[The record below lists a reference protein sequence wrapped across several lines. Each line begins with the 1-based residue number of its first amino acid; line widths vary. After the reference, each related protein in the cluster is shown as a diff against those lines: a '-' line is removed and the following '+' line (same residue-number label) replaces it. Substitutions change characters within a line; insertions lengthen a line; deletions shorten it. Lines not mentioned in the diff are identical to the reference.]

1 MNSPFKFLDAYDS
14 QDKEIFFGREEEIEQ
29 LYKLIF
35 QTNLMLVYGQSGTG
49 KTSLIQCGLANRFKP
64 TDWFELFVRR
74 KDNINSSLDR
84 EIRRHAQTPIDDKAT
99 VVEAIQS
106 LYLDHLRPVYLI
118 FDQFEEL
125 FILGSPDE
133 QQTFIHTIATL
144 LKSDV
149 ACKVVIV
156 MREEYIAMLYEFEK
170 AVPSLFNK
178 RLRVEPMSL
187 RNVEQVIIGTTAAF
201 GIALEKN
208 EVTAQQIIDNLS
220 DHRAGVQLSYLQVY
234 LDKLYRDAAKAQN
247 GQSEAEPRIILTE
260 ELVRR
265 TGALGDVMAEFLEEQ
280 TAAIQKDMKGRFPAI
295 PADAVQ
301 RILEEFATLEGTKLP
316 MSREEIAE
324 RLQVFNAIIDP
335 CLMAFENSR
344 FVRNAEGVYE
354 LAHDT
359 LAGRIA
365 DKRSGERKNL
375 LKVQKLIKDRY
386 SAYEQ
391 THTYLN
397 NEELGFTHPYLTQL
411 SLTADEANFVRKSA
425 DKVRRKR
432 LGLIAVTTS
441 IGLVLAGALLWA
453 LIERDRAKDAIARAS
468 NFTNQLSYMI
478 YEQLKPIPGTADI
491 RGELLKKVK
500 AVDDE
505 LARGRNATQS
515 TTPFWTAILRGDIAL
530 ERENRDQ
537 ARKEYT
543 YAKDIAE
550 WHVHNNAGD
559 KDWKRY
565 RSVSYLKLGDLE
577 VAHDNLDAARF
588 DFKES
593 VKFSKEL
600 VDHDKSNNP
609 DWLRDLSISYGKL
622 GDLEFNTDD
631 PEGARKPYTESL
643 NIATELYDRD
653 KHKKSREWQRDL
665 AIGHRRVGYLESRA
679 NNHKAA
685 GDSFRS
691 YVNIV
696 EDLARDNPNDVE
708 LQKELAYGY
717 WLVGEAES
725 STYNWASAREAS
737 KKAIKIRYNSY
748 KDPRDKGEWQHDLSK
763 YHRQLG
769 EIETEDKNWE
779 SAGVA
784 IEQSVELAKGLDPKN
799 LDWQHSLSL
808 SYRALCHLKL
818 KMHDLAVARAASDQ
832 ALEVA
837 QLLHEKHPD
846 NPQWERDRLT
856 LHEQRGEIEV
866 KGKQIDAAR
875 RQYTK
880 SLEIAQRLH
889 DDTKAKELLKTLQ
902 GLQVQR
908 RSPS

>member
-1 MNSPFKFLDAYDS
+1 
-14 QDKEIFFGREEEIEQ
+14 
-29 LYKLIF
+29 
-35 QTNLMLVYGQSGTG
+35 MLVYGQSGTG

-84 EIRRHAQTPIDDKAT
+84 EIRRHAQTPIADKAT
-99 VVEAIQS
+99 VAEAIQS

-125 FILGSPDE
+125 FILGSADE
-133 QQTFIHTIATL
+133 QQTFIHTIAAL

-234 LDKLYRDAAKAQN
+234 LDKLYRDAAKVQN
-247 GQSEAEPRIILTE
+247 GQSGAEPRIIFTE

-316 MSREEIAE
+316 MSREEIAD

-397 NEELGFTHPYLTQL
+397 NEELGFTRPYLTQL
-411 SLTADEANFVRKSA
+411 SLTADEANFVKKSA

-432 LGLIAVTTS
+432 LGLVAVTTS
-441 IGLVLAGALLWA
+441 IVLVLAGLTLWA
-453 LIERDRAKDAIARAS
+453 LSGERRAEKTIAEARGFTDDLMFHMLDGLRTIEK
-468 NFTNQLSYMI
+468 T
-478 YEQLKPIPGTADI
+478 EDI
-491 RGELLKKVK
+491 RSELVRKVGALHGK
-500 AVDDE
+500 LSQLGAEND
-505 LARGRNATQS
+505 QS
-515 TTPFWTAILRGDIAL
+515 TKFWVSILQGDIAIERKKPL
-530 ERENRDQ
+530 EAHKAFSEAMD
-537 ARKEYT
+537 T
-543 YAKDIAE
+543 AKSLADPD
-550 WHVHNNAGD
+550 N
-559 KDWKRY
+559 KDWR
-565 RSVSYLKLGDLE
+565 R
-577 VAHDNLDAARF
+577 N
-588 DFKES
+588 
-593 VKFSKEL
+593 
-600 VDHDKSNNP
+600 
-609 DWLRDLSISYGKL
+609 LSISYGKL
-622 GDLEFNTDD
+622 GDLESSKVDADF
-631 PEGARKPYTESL
+631 EAARKWFNDSLQIDKSLTEHDPS
-643 NIATELYDRD
+643 N
-653 KHKKSREWQRDL
+653 KNWQRDL
-665 AIGHRRVGYLESRA
+665 FISYMRLGQLEGKIERFEAARAMYTDALKIGQALAADRSNTQAQRDLRDLSTHLIRLGHVAY
-679 NNHKAA
+679 KAA
-685 GDSFRS
+685 KS
-691 YVNIV
+691 YESSEATHAREMYTAALNVAEGLA
-696 EDLARDNPNDVE
+696 EDDLSDKDWRELCTSYARHGE
-708 LQKELAYGY
+708 LQAKVHNLDDARTALNKALKIATR
-717 WLVGEAES
+717 LVGVDPTNTES
-725 STYNWASAREAS
+725 QRELFRIFMQLGDIEVKAQQFKIARSAFDEAS
-737 KKAIKIRYNSY
+737 KIADR
-748 KDPRDKGEWQHDLSK
+748 
-763 YHRQLG
+763 
-769 EIETEDKNWE
+769 
-779 SAGVA
+779 
-784 IEQSVELAKGLDPKN
+784 LAKN
-799 LDWQHSLSL
+799 QHNPDSQDA
-808 SYRALCHLKL
+808 RKRIA
-818 KMHDLAVARAASDQ
+818 DL
-832 ALEVA
+832 
-837 QLLHEKHPD
+837 P
-846 NPQWERDRLT
+846 
-856 LHEQRGEIEV
+856 
-866 KGKQIDAAR
+866 
-875 RQYTK
+875 
-880 SLEIAQRLH
+880 
-889 DDTKAKELLKTLQ
+889 
-902 GLQVQR
+902 
-908 RSPS
+908 